1 MIDTKTLSIK
11 EKISLLNKLYE
22 ELSGHGIG
30 GDTELAHINPWEAD
44 LLRSV
49 GGAGTVNEVTGLR
62 QYLGGGGGS
71 SPPPQPTQT
80 THPSSS

>member
-11 EKISLLNKLYE
+11 DKISLLNELYE

-62 QYLGGGGGS
+62 QYLGGGGGADDN
-71 SPPPQPTQT
+71 
-80 THPSSS
+80 PSGS